1 MKVAPRVPRPLDEGL
16 FCIFTD
22 IFMNQIDEQEEYCL
36 REALQRAGAGENPV
50 RGCGG
55 NGLVSGFLNISR
67 KTRAFPRYPESDS
80 SVHLH
85 LGSGKAGRLAY
96 RRFFNR
102 GGTAGMRPS
111 SIK

>member
-80 SVHLH
+80 ACICILDPAKLEDWH
-85 LGSGKAGRLAY
+85 
-96 RRFFNR
+96 
-102 GGTAGMRPS
+102 TAGSSTEVAPRACARPP
-111 SIK
+111 